1 MNCYLLTEQRAVLSN
16 CYHPFLFSLNSL
28 ALSLIQKHVGD
39 TIQNHWISRSPSNT
53 FFYKSFKGK
62 VVNRP
67 KIWRFEGKR
76 VNKNLEIF
84 GMNYKTIYWIQR
96 SSDVRNNIMLISEVI
111 HCLWA
116 NPRIKSYYASFNN
129 CWLLP

>member
-1 MNCYLLTEQRAVLSN
+1 MNCYLLTEQRDVLSN
-16 CYHPFLFSLNSL
+16 CYHPFLFFLNSL

-39 TIQNHWISRSPSNT
+39 TSNHWISRSSSNT
-53 FFYKSFKGK
+53 FFINHSNFYKFCNEGK

-76 VNKNLEIF
+76 VDKNLEIF
-84 GMNYKTIYWIQR
+84 GMNYTTIYWIQL

-116 NPRIKSYYASFNN
+116 HLQIIL
-129 CWLLP
+129 CLIQ